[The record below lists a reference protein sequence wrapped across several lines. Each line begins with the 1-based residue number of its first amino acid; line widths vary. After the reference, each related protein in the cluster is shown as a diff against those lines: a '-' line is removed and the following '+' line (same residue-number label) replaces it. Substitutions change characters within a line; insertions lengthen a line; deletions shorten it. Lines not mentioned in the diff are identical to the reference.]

1 MHYKSIFISDVHLG
15 SKGCKADLL
24 CEFLKENTSENLF
37 LVGDIIDFWRLKRKF
52 YWLQSHTDVIR
63 KILKASKRG
72 TKVTYVAGNHDDT
85 FRALL
90 PYNVHFGDIDLV
102 NSCEYKAVNGKT
114 YLVIHGDLFDGV
126 LRTRLQWLYHLG
138 DILYN
143 ILLSINIGVAKVR
156 SWLNLPYWSL
166 SAYLKNKTKEAVSYV
181 NNFEDL
187 IADYCKKRNVDGVI
201 CGHVH
206 RAEIKMI
213 KDIEYMNDGD
223 WVESMTALVEHHD
236 GRWEIIEW
244 LDRKSS

>member
-15 SKGCKADLL
+15 SKGSKADLL
-24 CEFLKENTSENLF
+24 CEFLKHNTSDNLF

-52 YWLQSHTDVIR
+52 YWLQSHTDVVR
-63 KILKASKRG
+63 KILKASKKG

-85 FRALL
+85 FRTLL
-90 PYNVHFGDIDLV
+90 PYDIHFGSIDLV

-138 DILYN
+138 DVLYN
-143 ILLSINIGVAKVR
+143 ILLSVNVGVAKVR

-187 IADYCKKRNVDGVI
+187 ITDYCKKQKADGVI

-206 RAEIKMI
+206 RAEIKTI
-213 KDIEYMNDGD
+213 NGFDYMNDGD
-223 WVESMTALVEHHD
+223 WVESCTALVEHMD
-236 GRWEIIEW
+236 GRWEIINW
-244 LDRKSS
+244 LEQRSS

>member
-1 MHYKSIFISDVHLG
+1 
-15 SKGCKADLL
+15 
-24 CEFLKENTSENLF
+24 LKENTSENLF

-63 KILKASKRG
+63 KILKASKHG

-90 PYNVHFGDIDLV
+90 PYDVHFGDIDLV

-187 IADYCKKRNVDGVI
+187 ITDYCKKRNVNGVI

-223 WVESMTALVEHHD
+223 WVESCTALVEHMD

-244 LDRKSS
+244 LDRRSS

>member
-15 SKGCKADLL
+15 SKGCKAELL
-24 CEFLKENTSENLF
+24 CEFLKENTSDNLY

-52 YWLQSHTDVIR
+52 YWLQSHTDVMR
-63 KILKASKRG
+63 KILKASKKG

-85 FRALL
+85 FRTLL
-90 PYNVHFGDIDLV
+90 PYNIHFGDIDLV

-143 ILLSINIGVAKVR
+143 ILLSVNVGVAKVR
-156 SWLNLPYWSL
+156 GWFNLPYWSL
-166 SAYLKNKTKEAVSYV
+166 SQYLKNKTKEAVSYV

-187 IADYCKKRNVDGVI
+187 ITDYCKKQKADGVI

-206 RAEIKMI
+206 RAEIKNI
-213 KDIEYMNDGD
+213 NGFEYMNDGD
-223 WVESMTALVEHHD
+223 WIESCTGLVEHMD
-236 GRWEIIEW
+236 GRWEIVEW
-244 LDRKSS
+244 LKQRSS

>member
-1 MHYKSIFISDVHLG
+1 
-15 SKGCKADLL
+15 
-24 CEFLKENTSENLF
+24 LKENTSENLF

-63 KILKASKRG
+63 KILKASKHG

-90 PYNVHFGDIDLV
+90 PYNVHFGDIELV

-187 IADYCKKRNVDGVI
+187 ITDYCKKRNVNGVI

-223 WVESMTALVEHHD
+223 WVESCTALVEHMD

-244 LDRKSS
+244 LDRRSS

>member
-15 SKGCKADLL
+15 SKGCKAELL
-24 CEFLKENTSENLF
+24 CEFLKENTSDNLY

-52 YWLQSHTDVIR
+52 YWLQSHTDVMR
-63 KILKASKRG
+63 KILKASKKG

-85 FRALL
+85 FRTLL
-90 PYNVHFGDIDLV
+90 PYNIHFGDIDLV

-143 ILLSINIGVAKVR
+143 ILLSVNVGVAKVR
-156 SWLNLPYWSL
+156 SWFNLPYWSL

-187 IADYCKKRNVDGVI
+187 ITDYCKKQKADGVI

-206 RAEIKMI
+206 RAEIKNI
-213 KDIEYMNDGD
+213 NGFEYMNEPSERG
-223 WVESMTALVEHHD
+223 
-236 GRWEIIEW
+236 
-244 LDRKSS
+244 

>member
-90 PYNVHFGDIDLV
+90 PYNVHFGDIELV

-187 IADYCKKRNVDGVI
+187 ITDYCKKRNVDGVI

>member
-63 KILKASKRG
+63 KILKASKHG

-187 IADYCKKRNVDGVI
+187 ITDYCKKRNVNGVI

-223 WVESMTALVEHHD
+223 WVESCTALVEHMD

-244 LDRKSS
+244 LDRRSS

>member
-63 KILKASKRG
+63 KILKASKHG

-90 PYNVHFGDIDLV
+90 PYNVHFGDIELV

-187 IADYCKKRNVDGVI
+187 ITDYCKKRNVNGVI

-223 WVESMTALVEHHD
+223 WVESCTALVEHMD

-244 LDRKSS
+244 LDRRSS

>member
-90 PYNVHFGDIDLV
+90 PYNVHFGDIELV

-126 LRTRLQWLYHLG
+126 LRTRLQWLYHFG

-206 RAEIKMI
+206 RAEMKTI

-223 WVESMTALVEHHD
+223 WVESCTALVEHMD

-244 LDRKSS
+244 LKQRSS